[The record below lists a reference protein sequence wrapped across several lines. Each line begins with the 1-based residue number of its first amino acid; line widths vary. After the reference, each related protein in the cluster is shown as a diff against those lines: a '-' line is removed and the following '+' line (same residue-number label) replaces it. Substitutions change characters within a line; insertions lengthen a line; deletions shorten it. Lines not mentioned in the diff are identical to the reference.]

1 APDMHPLRYIE
12 FVIDI
17 RCHGELHNF
26 RYMWEQIAWMDV
38 HCSLLQDGI
47 SIAYIFVTLT
57 LLPTGTV
64 STPTL
69 PHGFQSV
76 LRRSSS
82 LPRSHQPQAKLRS
95 VLGLVSFAI
104 FKAFTILICLGVI
117 IIPFF
122 QGRIVSKR
130 HLWLTRCTYIGS
142 SKIPYIVPNR
152 SMVVALFE
160 LVASILFVT
169 HICLDY
175 LIMAFYLV
183 DRLELTLH
191 VGPQHG
197 SSKPNR
203 RFPPPWAYNLAW
215 ISGWFLAFVWV
226 AFNCNNISATTGQV
240 DLEMRNLTQIMIR
253 EHGLPVNSPEHRK
266 LALENKAE
274 LQHFSDY
281 LARNRALSLRWVA
294 SWIALGIVLVLFYIF
309 ILKLLVQKIREVLR
323 QCEAE
328 QFTFLNEKCDEALQ
342 AEKQLIVEKSLA
354 PLHALRQEL
363 RLLRLFSFS
372 IMTVLLAEVFVRACQ
387 YWTITQDHSSEF
399 FIKFSL
405 VSVMIP
411 SVFMS
416 PVLLLQCWKGFTSH
430 APIRVSQVGSD
441 NQQRDVRQSME
452 MGSMRKLG
460 WSNLADNAGNTSQNP
475 TNFQL
480 PAFYQ
485 KLFWWYDN
493 PDADERDCLHIETY
507 YPPVR
512 AQLST
517 ASLVSEDQ
525 VEVKSMKLS
534 KIPDAHHK

>member
-1 APDMHPLRYIE
+1 MQKVRDRCSNADQVTRKKWKEAVQCNIWRSFLPISNQLTGARHASTSLHRICYRYSMPWGTAQ
-12 FVIDI
+12 FPVYVGAD
-17 RCHGELHNF
+17 R
-26 RYMWEQIAWMDV
+26 MD
-38 HCSLLQDGI
+38 GR
-47 SIAYIFVTLT
+47 
-57 LLPTGTV
+57 TV

-95 VLGLVSFAI
+95 VLGLVSF
-104 FKAFTILICLGVI
+104 CH
-117 IIPFF
+117 F
-122 QGRIVSKR
+122 QGFHDTHLPWCDNNPVLSGQNRFQKASVANPMYLHRI
-130 HLWLTRCTYIGS
+130 
-142 SKIPYIVPNR
+142 NQ
-152 SMVVALFE
+152 
-160 LVASILFVT
+160 
-169 HICLDY
+169 
-175 LIMAFYLV
+175 
-183 DRLELTLH
+183 
-191 VGPQHG
+191 GPQHG

-452 MGSMRKLG
+452 MGSMIKPG
-460 WSNLADNAGNTSQNP
+460 WSTLADNAGNTSQNS

-517 ASLVSEDQ
+517 ASLASEDQ

-534 KIPDAHHK
+534 RIPDAHHK

>member
-1 APDMHPLRYIE
+1 MDSSRS
-12 FVIDI
+12 FDD
-17 RCHGELHNF
+17 LHHFHDLINPKPSSGVF
-26 RYMWEQIAWMDV
+26 WG
-38 HCSLLQDGI
+38 LL
-47 SIAYIFVTLT
+47 A
-57 LLPTGTV
+57 
-64 STPTL
+64 
-69 PHGFQSV
+69 
-76 LRRSSS
+76 
-82 LPRSHQPQAKLRS
+82 
-95 VLGLVSFAI
+95 FAI

-175 LIMAFYLV
+175 LVTDHPQVTVNKIVFWNTIGGLPSW
-183 DRLELTLH
+183 LSIWLTGWSLLYMCQ
-191 VGPQHG
+191 GPQHG

-452 MGSMRKLG
+452 MGSMIKPG
-460 WSNLADNAGNTSQNP
+460 WSTLADNAGNTSQNS

-517 ASLVSEDQ
+517 ASLASEDQ

-534 KIPDAHHK
+534 RIPDAHHK

>member
-1 APDMHPLRYIE
+1 MHPLRYIE

-95 VLGLVSFAI
+95 VLGL
-104 FKAFTILICLGVI
+104 
-117 IIPFF
+117 
-122 QGRIVSKR
+122 GRIVSKR

-175 LIMAFYLV
+175 LVTDHPQVTVNKIVFWNTIGGLPSW
-183 DRLELTLH
+183 LSIWLTGWSLLYMCQ
-191 VGPQHG
+191 GPQHG

-452 MGSMRKLG
+452 MGSMIKPG
-460 WSNLADNAGNTSQNP
+460 WSTLADNAGNTSQNS

-517 ASLVSEDQ
+517 ASLASEDQ

-534 KIPDAHHK
+534 RIPDAHHK